1 MLALA
6 ALSALGWQL
15 CRLSILP
22 VLVLLLACPKST
34 GQERRRVIIDQDEA
48 GPAGTDLGSTL
59 LLIQS
64 PQTEVLGITVVTGDM
79 WLKEEVAH
87 TLRMLELIGRT
98 DIPVVPG
105 AEYPLVRTKEE
116 TELWEQ
122 QYGRVGYL
130 GAWTPRIYHAADQV
144 GELKEGN
151 PKAKPAQEDA
161 AHFLVRTVREF
172 PNQVTIYAGGPM
184 TNLALAI
191 SIDPEFPGLVKEL
204 VFMGASLS
212 PQTDD
217 PEFVNLPRHEFNLW
231 FDPEAAH
238 IMLRAKWKKIVC
250 TPVDISVKTAMTR
263 ELLDRIKAA
272 DTPAARYIS
281 EYTVVRK
288 YGYLWDE
295 LAAVAWLDPAIIT
308 KKETRF
314 MDVDLD
320 RGANYGNVLT
330 WASEDKPK
338 VDLKP
343 VEIQVDLDTQ
353 KFYRMVV
360 DLLSAP
366 TPGGIAQ

>member
-1 MLALA
+1 MRSCQPWALLAVA
-6 ALSALGWQL
+6 
-15 CRLSILP
+15 
-22 VLVLLLACPKST
+22 LLLCCPKCAS
-34 GQERRRVIIDQDEA
+34 QDKRKVIIDQDEA
-48 GPAGTDLGSTL
+48 GPAGTDLQSTL

-79 WLKEEVAH
+79 WLNEEVAH

-98 DIPVVPG
+98 DIPVVRG
-105 AEYPLVRTKEE
+105 AEYPLVRTKED

-122 QYGRVGYL
+122 QYGRVAYL
-130 GAWTPRIYHAADQV
+130 GAWTPRMYHPADRV

-151 PKAKPAQEDA
+151 PKAKPVQEDA
-161 AHFLVRTVREF
+161 AHFLVRTVRQF

-191 SIDPEFPGLVKEL
+191 SIDPEFPNMVREL
-204 VFMGASLS
+204 VFMGGSLS

-272 DTPAARYIS
+272 DTPAARYIGQ
-281 EYTVVRK
+281 YTTVRK

-295 LAAVAWLDPAIIT
+295 LAAAAWLDPSIIT

-320 RGANYGNVLT
+320 RGANYGNVVT
-330 WASEDKPK
+330 WAAEDKPK
-338 VDLKP
+338 VDVKP
-343 VEIQVDLDTQ
+343 VEIQVDLDAP
-353 KFYRMVV
+353 KFYKMIA
-360 DLLSAP
+360 DLLSAA
-366 TPGGIAQ
+366 TPQKIAP